1 MQIPKRYVLF
11 RPLADVDAD
20 KERPQTVIFFADP
33 DELSALVI
41 LANYG
46 RGSNENVIIPF
57 AAGCRAIGNSR
68 RSNMTRKLEHGAV
81 WLADLNPQRGMEPG
95 KTRPVLIIQNQAL
108 LDAGHPSTLVI
119 PLTTRLIEDAAPL
132 RLRLS
137 ARDRLDRD
145 SDLLID
151 QIRAIDNQRLVT
163 GPLTLLGAEEMSRIY
178 PAILE
183 VMGIELNPQFS
194 FQKRLS

>member
-1 MQIPKRYVLF
+1 
-11 RPLADVDAD
+11 
-20 KERPQTVIFFADP
+20 
-33 DELSALVI
+33 
-41 LANYG
+41 
-46 RGSNENVIIPF
+46 
-57 AAGCRAIGNSR
+57 
-68 RSNMTRKLEHGAV
+68 MTRKLEHGAV
-81 WLADLNPQRGMEPG
+81 WLADLNPRRGTEPG

-151 QIRAIDNQRLVT
+151 QIRTIDNQRLVT

-183 VMGIELNPQFS
+183 VMGIELNPRVAFS
-194 FQKRLS
+194 VHET

>member
-1 MQIPKRYVLF
+1 
-11 RPLADVDAD
+11 
-20 KERPQTVIFFADP
+20 
-33 DELSALVI
+33 
-41 LANYG
+41 
-46 RGSNENVIIPF
+46 
-57 AAGCRAIGNSR
+57 
-68 RSNMTRKLEHGAV
+68 MTRKLEHGAV
-81 WLADLNPQRGMEPG
+81 WLADLNPRRGTEPG

-119 PLTTRLIEDAAPL
+119 PLTNRLIEDAAPL

-178 PAILE
+178 SAILE
-183 VMGIELNPQFS
+183 VMGIEFNPQFA
-194 FQKRLS
+194 FMET

>member
-1 MQIPKRYVLF
+1 
-11 RPLADVDAD
+11 
-20 KERPQTVIFFADP
+20 
-33 DELSALVI
+33 
-41 LANYG
+41 
-46 RGSNENVIIPF
+46 
-57 AAGCRAIGNSR
+57 
-68 RSNMTRKLEHGAV
+68 MTRKLEHGAV
-81 WLADLNPQRGMEPG
+81 WLADLNPRRGTEPG

-183 VMGIELNPQFS
+183 VMGIELNPRVAFS
-194 FQKRLS
+194 VHES

>member
-1 MQIPKRYVLF
+1 
-11 RPLADVDAD
+11 
-20 KERPQTVIFFADP
+20 
-33 DELSALVI
+33 
-41 LANYG
+41 
-46 RGSNENVIIPF
+46 
-57 AAGCRAIGNSR
+57 
-68 RSNMTRKLEHGAV
+68 MTRKLEHGAV
-81 WLADLNPQRGMEPG
+81 WLADLNPQRGTEPG

-137 ARDRLDRD
+137 VRDRLDRD

-163 GPLTLLGAEEMSRIY
+163 GPLTLLGAEELSRIY
-178 PAILE
+178 HAILE
-183 VMGIELNPQFS
+183 VMGIELNPRVAFS
-194 FQKRLS
+194 IHES

>member
-1 MQIPKRYVLF
+1 
-11 RPLADVDAD
+11 
-20 KERPQTVIFFADP
+20 
-33 DELSALVI
+33 
-41 LANYG
+41 
-46 RGSNENVIIPF
+46 
-57 AAGCRAIGNSR
+57 
-68 RSNMTRKLEHGAV
+68 MTRKLEHGAV
-81 WLADLNPQRGMEPG
+81 WLADLNPRRGTEPG

-119 PLTTRLIEDAAPL
+119 PLTTILIENAAPL

-163 GPLTLLGAEEMSRIY
+163 GPLTLLGVEEMSRIY

-183 VMGIELNPQFS
+183 VMGIELNPRFAFS
-194 FQKRLS
+194 VHES

>member
-1 MQIPKRYVLF
+1 
-11 RPLADVDAD
+11 
-20 KERPQTVIFFADP
+20 
-33 DELSALVI
+33 
-41 LANYG
+41 
-46 RGSNENVIIPF
+46 
-57 AAGCRAIGNSR
+57 
-68 RSNMTRKLEHGAV
+68 MTRKLEHGAV
-81 WLADLNPQRGMEPG
+81 WLADLNPRRGTEPG

-137 ARDRLDRD
+137 ARDRLERD

-163 GPLTLLGAEEMSRIY
+163 GPLTLLSAEEMSRIY

-183 VMGIELNPQFS
+183 VMGIELNPQVAFIEA
-194 FQKRLS
+194 

>member
-1 MQIPKRYVLF
+1 
-11 RPLADVDAD
+11 
-20 KERPQTVIFFADP
+20 
-33 DELSALVI
+33 
-41 LANYG
+41 
-46 RGSNENVIIPF
+46 
-57 AAGCRAIGNSR
+57 
-68 RSNMTRKLEHGAV
+68 MTRKLEHGAV
-81 WLADLNPQRGMEPG
+81 WLADLNPQCGTEPG

-151 QIRAIDNQRLVT
+151 QIRAIDNQRLIT
-163 GPLTLLGAEEMSRIY
+163 GPLTLLNEEELSRIY
-178 PAILE
+178 TAVLA
-183 VMGIELNPQFS
+183 VMGIEIDSRLAFS
-194 FQKRLS
+194 IHES

>member
-1 MQIPKRYVLF
+1 
-11 RPLADVDAD
+11 
-20 KERPQTVIFFADP
+20 
-33 DELSALVI
+33 
-41 LANYG
+41 
-46 RGSNENVIIPF
+46 
-57 AAGCRAIGNSR
+57 
-68 RSNMTRKLEHGAV
+68 MTRKLEHGTV
-81 WLADLNPQRGMEPG
+81 WLADLNPQRGTEPG

-163 GPLTLLGAEEMSRIY
+163 GPLAFLNEEELSRIY
-178 PAILE
+178 FSILE
-183 VMGIELNPQFS
+183 VMGIELNPRVAFS
-194 FQKRLS
+194 IHES

>member
-1 MQIPKRYVLF
+1 
-11 RPLADVDAD
+11 
-20 KERPQTVIFFADP
+20 
-33 DELSALVI
+33 
-41 LANYG
+41 
-46 RGSNENVIIPF
+46 
-57 AAGCRAIGNSR
+57 
-68 RSNMTRKLEHGAV
+68 MTRKLEHGTV
-81 WLADLNPQRGMEPG
+81 WLADLNPQRGTEPG
-95 KTRPVLIIQNQAL
+95 KMRPVLIIQNQAL

-137 ARDRLDRD
+137 AQDRLDRD

-178 PAILE
+178 SAILE
-183 VMGIELNPQFS
+183 VMGIELNPQFA
-194 FQKRLS
+194 FMET

>member
-1 MQIPKRYVLF
+1 
-11 RPLADVDAD
+11 
-20 KERPQTVIFFADP
+20 
-33 DELSALVI
+33 
-41 LANYG
+41 
-46 RGSNENVIIPF
+46 
-57 AAGCRAIGNSR
+57 
-68 RSNMTRKLEHGAV
+68 MTRKLEHGAV
-81 WLADLNPQRGMEPG
+81 WLADLNPRRGTEPG

-183 VMGIELNPQFS
+183 VIGIDLDPRVAFS
-194 FQKRLS
+194 VHES